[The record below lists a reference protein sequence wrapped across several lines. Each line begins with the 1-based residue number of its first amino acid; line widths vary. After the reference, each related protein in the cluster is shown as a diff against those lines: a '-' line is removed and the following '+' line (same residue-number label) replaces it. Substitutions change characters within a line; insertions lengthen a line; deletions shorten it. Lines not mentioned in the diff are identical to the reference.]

1 MSIFLH
7 ISCLIALQSALTE
20 AENGPAICL
29 QPSLLQAGGFF
40 GERGRGT
47 SSPHLHI
54 PGAAG
59 TGQVQHS
66 EVVAAAVGGQPPAS
80 GAGMRVPLGSQAC
93 HSARRVGC
101 PVQPHGSPALARSPA
116 SLPGEESG
124 QVEAGLLPPARE
136 RPLRCQDAGAAT
148 SHWVLKAIRGPG
160 WLHCV
165 PQTAQLQEADSDPN
179 PQ

>member
-93 HSARRVGC
+93 HSAGRVGAQSSRMDPLPLHAAQLACLVRRVVRWRQDSC
-101 PVQPHGSPALARSPA
+101 L
-116 SLPGEESG
+116 LPGSI
-124 QVEAGLLPPARE
+124 LS
-136 RPLRCQDAGAAT
+136 RCQDAGAAT

-165 PQTAQLQEADSDPN
+165 PQTAQLQEADSEPN
-179 PQ
+179 P